1 MTICLRLI
9 SVIFFLF
16 FPASLFAA
24 PATGEITLFYSND
37 VQGATAPCG
46 CRPMQLGGLSKRK
59 TLFQQID
66 AKENRVLFL
75 DAGALLFNK
84 RKLPPGE
91 YLDLAK
97 INAEGVVESYN
108 ILGYEAVGVSVFDLA
123 GGVDFLKQLERQSNF
138 TWLSA
143 NLFDWQNRQNLFPP
157 YIIREKT
164 GLRIAVIGLTGNGA
178 ANIPQDREEDYLILP
193 WQDLLPKI
201 MKEISNQA
209 DLVILLSSLSPQE
222 NEQISREF
230 PHVNIIIQGGMD
242 AHKQDI
248 SLINNTLICQ
258 AEMQGKYVG
267 HLLIK
272 WKKNGIWIDETTDPA
287 LIKKQELDR
296 LTWQIRKLEIQG
308 DPRIVYKDTPAI
320 LQSYDRLVERLRTI
334 EEEISDAKQNKKQ
347 SAASSLYSN
356 TFLAIE
362 PTIPADSAMEE
373 IMRKTRDK
381 INAFG
386 RSGFHE
392 GTLSDYVGSHACV
405 KCHAEIG
412 ERWQQTRHAHAFETL
427 VEKKQQSNTHC
438 LPCHVTGV
446 SIFDRQ
452 PSLALSLT
460 DSLHNVG
467 CETCHGPGM
476 AHTINP
482 EEAKLNKH
490 PDAYLCLECHS
501 TEHDDAFHFE
511 QDSKLVH

>member
-9 SVIFFLF
+9 SVFFSLF
-16 FPASLFAA
+16 FPASLIAA

-59 TLFQQID
+59 TLFQQLDI
-66 AKENRVLFL
+66 KEDRVLFL

-84 RKLPPGE
+84 RKLPPGR

-97 INAEGVVESYN
+97 INAAGVVESYN
-108 ILGYEAVGVSVFDLA
+108 ILGYEAVGVSEFDL
-123 GGVDFLKQLERQSNF
+123 GGGLDFLKQLERQSNF

-143 NLFDWQNRQNLFPP
+143 NLVDMKSRHPLFPP

-178 ANIPQDREEDYLILP
+178 ANVPQERENYLILP

-201 MKEISNQA
+201 MQEISKQA
-209 DLVILLSSLSPQE
+209 DFVILLSSLSPPE

-230 PHVNIIIQGGMD
+230 PHIHIILQAGMD
-242 AHKQDI
+242 SHHQDL

-258 AEMQGKYVG
+258 AEMQGKYIG
-267 HLLIK
+267 HLRIK
-272 WKKNGIWIDETTDPA
+272 WKKNGKWADETTDPT
-287 LIKKQELDR
+287 LMKKQELDR

-308 DPRIVYKDTPAI
+308 EPRIVYKDTPAI
-320 LQSYDRLVERLRTI
+320 LQSYYRLVERLKTV
-334 EEEISDAKQNKKQ
+334 EEEIRDAQQNKKQ
-347 SAASSLYSN
+347 PAESSLFNN

-362 PTIPADSAMEE
+362 PTIPADPDIEKI
-373 IMRKTRDK
+373 IMKTRDR
-381 INAFG
+381 INTFG
-386 RSGFHE
+386 RGGSGD
-392 GTLSDYVGSHACV
+392 GTLNDYVGSLACV
-405 KCHAEIG
+405 KCHEEIG
-412 ERWQQTRHAHAFETL
+412 KRWQKTLHAHAYETL
-427 VEKKQQSNTHC
+427 IRKKQQFNTHC

-446 SIFDRQ
+446 SILDKQ
-452 PSLALSLT
+452 PSLALALT

-476 AHTINP
+476 AHSVNP

-490 PDAYLCLECHS
+490 PDAYLCLQCHS